1 MTDEK
6 LKRMAVARLR
16 GFRSHVHAPITVTM
30 LNEYHSILYLL
41 EDAYEEDLQN
51 FAISPVNVVPQLIP
65 DHLISRYRLRGV
77 PQFTQERYCDQ
88 ELFKSTIEALWDR
101 IDRRGVGAK

>member
-30 LNEYHSILYLL
+30 LNEYHSILYSL

>member
-1 MTDEK
+1 MPDEK
-6 LKRMAVARLR
+6 QRRMAIARLR
-16 GFRSHVHAPITVTM
+16 GFRSHVHAPITVAM
-30 LNEYHSILYLL
+30 LNEYHSILYSL

-51 FAISPVNVVPQLIP
+51 FAISPLSVVPQLIP
-65 DHLISRYRLRGV
+65 DHMISRYRLKDV

-101 IDRRGVGAK
+101 IERRSVAAK

>member
-6 LKRMAVARLR
+6 LKRMAIARLR

-30 LNEYHSILYLL
+30 LNEYHSILYSL

-77 PQFTQERYCDQ
+77 PQFTQGTYCDQ

-101 IDRRGVGAK
+101 IDRRGVGAR